1 MYTRVV
7 HARKSKQTTW
17 RTSRRKFLFL
27 LLVLKRR
34 QRQLQNRRKH
44 RFWIRKI
51 FMKRQGKLNFSPIF
65 SQLFFV
71 VVFEKYTVTVVNSY
85 CATSS
90 INSCLVTLPCS
101 MPAMFETNER
111 FYKQTF
117 GLCGF
122 EALNH
127 PSELKTLWDT
137 FRSQIAELGFR
148 YARSIANDRR
158 SVFPYDSRTV
168 CDLRSAIV
176 CDHMEPAF
184 SFFF

>member
-1 MYTRVV
+1 M
-7 HARKSKQTTW
+7 
-17 RTSRRKFLFL
+17 FL

-44 RFWIRKI
+44 QFWIRKI
-51 FMKRQGKLNFSPIF
+51 FMKRQDKLNFSPIF
-65 SQLFFV
+65 PQLLSFFV
-71 VVFEKYTVTVVNSY
+71 FVFEILTSILLRLQTHSY
-85 CATSS
+85 RATSS
-90 INSCLVTLPCS
+90 INSSLVTLPCS

-111 FYKQTF
+111 FHKQTF

-127 PSELKTLWDT
+127 PSELKILWDT
-137 FRSQIAELGFR
+137 FRSQIAELGFP

-158 SVFPYDSRTV
+158 SVFPYDRRTV

-176 CDHMEPAF
+176 CDQMEPAF